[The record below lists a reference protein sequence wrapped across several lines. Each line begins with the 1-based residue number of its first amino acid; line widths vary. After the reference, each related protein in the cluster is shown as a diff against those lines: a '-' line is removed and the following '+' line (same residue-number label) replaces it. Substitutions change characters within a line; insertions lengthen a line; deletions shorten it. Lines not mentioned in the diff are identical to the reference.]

1 MCAVIGLIVSYK
13 HLLSRRQK
21 GQASVDIVASLIM
34 FSIMLAS
41 LVSISL
47 FLYLNHAF
55 ATAAAI
61 GGRVASSD
69 VNIGN
74 PTTFATGEANVKS
87 QVKDFIKSA
96 SGIELENNQ
105 ISVTAPTGA
114 IGNRQVKVSITHN
127 VDSPIKVQSM
137 MSQMAHPG
145 QPPPEGADKFTI
157 SSAATF
163 HYED

>member
-1 MCAVIGLIVSYK
+1 MLRG
-13 HLLSRRQK
+13 RQR
-21 GQASVDIVASLIM
+21 GQASVDLVASQIM

-74 PTTFATGEANVKS
+74 PTTFATGEANVKT
-87 QVKDFIKSA
+87 QVKQFIKSA
-96 SGIELENNQ
+96 SGIELQNNQ
-105 ISVTAPTGA
+105 ITVTQPTGA
-114 IGNRQVKVSITHN
+114 LGSRQVKVSITHN

-145 QPPPEGADKFTI
+145 QAPPQDADKFAI